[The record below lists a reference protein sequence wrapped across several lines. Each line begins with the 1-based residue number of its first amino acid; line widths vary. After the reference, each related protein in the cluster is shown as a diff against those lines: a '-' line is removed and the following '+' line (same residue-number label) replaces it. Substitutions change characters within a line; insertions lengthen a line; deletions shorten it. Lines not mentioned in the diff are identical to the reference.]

1 MKRELDAQ
9 LVRSALE
16 AGDLK
21 RVAQL
26 LRGVPAADAADFM
39 ANVPAEDAP
48 RILRLLENE
57 QRADV
62 FGYLEPADQVRL
74 SEHMPRRELAR
85 LFEAMSHDERAD
97 LFQSLEPEQRR
108 ELLPG
113 LAHAERE
120 DLRRLSSYPEGTAG
134 SIMTSDYAVLAPEQ
148 TAAEALEA
156 LRLSAPDAETIYQ
169 AYVVD
174 GARQLLGT
182 LSLRD
187 LFLARPERKVRDLM
201 QCEVIDGRTDEATE
215 DVARR
220 IARYDL
226 LALPILDDAGTL
238 VGIVTY
244 DDAMDVAEDAA
255 TEDFYKSANVG
266 KLTGG
271 VKRAKLHELY
281 RKRVPWLLLLV
292 FGNLFSGAGLALFE
306 GLLARHV
313 ALIFFLPL
321 LVGSAGNAGSQAATL
336 MVRALATG
344 EAVLSDWLFLLGRE
358 VAVAGALGLS
368 MALAVAGLGWA
379 RGGAE
384 LAIVISTTMVL
395 VVLFGGLVGTA
406 LPFLFS
412 RFRLDPASASG
423 PLVTTLADV
432 SGVLIYLSLANW
444 LLAGP

>member
-1 MKRELDAQ
+1 MKRELDGAG
-9 LVRSALE
+9 VEDALA
-16 AGDLK
+16 AGDLE

-26 LRGVPAADAADFM
+26 LGGIPAVDVADFL
-39 ANVPAEDAP
+39 ATVPPADGP
-48 RILRLLENE
+48 RVLRVLDSD
-57 QRADV
+57 QRAQT
-62 FGYLEPADQVRL
+62 FGNLEPNDQVRL
-74 SEHMPRRELAR
+74 AEQMPRRELAG

-97 LFQSLEPEQRR
+97 LFQNLEPEQRR

-134 SIMTSDYAVLAPEQ
+134 SIMTSDYAVLSPAA

-174 GARQLLGT
+174 DARNLLGT

-187 LFLARPERKVRDLM
+187 LFLARPERLVRDLM
-201 QCEVIDGRTDEATE
+201 QREAIDGRADEPTE
-215 DVARR
+215 AVARR

-266 KLTGG
+266 KLSGS
-271 VKRAKLHELY
+271 VKRASLRELFQ
-281 RKRVPWLLLLV
+281 KRAPWLLLLV

-344 EAVLSDWLFLLGRE
+344 EAAMRDWLLLLSRE
-358 VAVAGALGLS
+358 VAVAGALGLT

-384 LAIVISTTMVL
+384 LAVVISITMVL
-395 VVLFGGLVGTA
+395 VVLFGGLLGTA
-406 LPFLFS
+406 LPFVFS
-412 RFRLDPASASG
+412 RLKMDPASASG
-423 PLVTTLADV
+423 PLVTTLSDV

-444 LLAGP
+444 LLTDA